1 MKKIFLILVVSFIL
15 IGCQKKPNTPES
27 VVSVPTEPPKDIITT
42 IKDAVQKQLVLRCEY
57 TDEDGEKTMTYIKGG
72 VVRLI
77 GQDADNKE
85 LNGLMK
91 DGKFYLWS
99 NESKQGMII
108 NINEKA
114 DLSMGDTPIE
124 SVEDV
129 IEVLESQ
136 KDKCSIS
143 PESAGLLDLPSD
155 VEFSEAGGFFG
166 DSQEQ
171 E

>member
-1 MKKIFLILVVSFIL
+1 MKKILLIFAVSIVFA
-15 IGCQKKPNTPES
+15 GCQKNSNLPKPDIA
-27 VVSVPTEPPKDIITT
+27 VPTEPPQNIITT
-42 IKDAVQKQLVLRCEY
+42 IKDAVQKQLVLKCEY
-57 TDEDGEKTMTYIKGG
+57 IDEDGEKTMTYIKGK

-77 GQDADNKE
+77 GRDADQKE

-108 NINEKA
+108 NINAKA

-143 PESAGLLDLPSD
+143 PESAGLLELPSD
-155 VEFSEAGGFFG
+155 VEFSEVTN
-166 DSQEQ
+166 
-171 E
+171 

>member
-1 MKKIFLILVVSFIL
+1 MKKIFSILAISLIFA
-15 IGCQKKPNTPES
+15 GCQKNPSLPKPGIT
-27 VVSVPTEPPKDIITT
+27 VPTEPPKDIITT
-42 IKDAVQKQLVLRCEY
+42 IKDAVQKQLVLKCEY

-108 NINEKA
+108 TINKKA

-136 KDKCSIS
+136 KDKCSVS
-143 PESAGLLDLPSD
+143 PESAGLLELPSD
-155 VEFSEAGGFFG
+155 VEFSEVTN
-166 DSQEQ
+166 
-171 E
+171 

>member
-1 MKKIFLILVVSFIL
+1 MKKIFLIFVVSL
-15 IGCQKKPNTPES
+15 IFSGCQKNPNLPEPGITI
-27 VVSVPTEPPKDIITT
+27 PTESPKDIITT
-42 IKDAVQKQLVLRCEY
+42 IKDAVQKQLVLKCEY
-57 TDEDGEKTMTYIKGG
+57 IDEDGEKTMTYIKGN

-77 GQDADNKE
+77 GRDADQKE

-129 IEVLESQ
+129 IGVLESQ

-143 PESAGLLDLPSD
+143 PESTGLLDLPSD

-166 DSQEQ
+166 EDQD
-171 E
+171 